1 MAGVAV
7 EGEDMEAVCL
17 DHETST
23 KSYQPRRARRTRSKR
38 EFFATFAS
46 FASFVVK
53 RNFVSF
59 VVEFRV
65 VLSPMTW

>member
-17 DHETST
+17 DHEGHERHEGHET
-23 KSYQPRRARRTRSKR
+23 PLV
-38 EFFATFAS
+38 FVTFAS
-46 FASFVVK
+46 IVFFVVA
-53 RNFVSF
+53 
-59 VVEFRV
+59 FRV

>member
-23 KSYQPRRARRTRSKR
+23 KSYQPRRARRTRSKK
-38 EFFATFAS
+38 EFFAT

-65 VLSPMTW
+65 VLSPMRC